1 MPSVRFARNSIFSLC
16 LISSLLAGSVAGAVV
31 GGQAVS
37 VGDLIRRSIVEISG
51 PGCSGVVIGDRMVL
65 TASHCTAELSLLV
78 VILKSSLYR
87 DCSHARVDD
96 VFYPPDEKSISIDG
110 QDWPTPDL
118 AVIRLQT
125 PLCGAK
131 PAALSSEPL
140 TAGRIVR
147 TAGYSEGLWNG
158 READWTRVRI
168 LRSDTNLLV
177 HLFSNPKPNAE
188 RLRQMIQ
195 AEVPVFNFARPVKDD
210 EAVCKGDSGGPVYT
224 ESGGQVSIY
233 GVTSG
238 ILSDPKI
245 GNRKCD
251 GSLIQLVVPIQ
262 LERKWILSTIRNPA
276 NSPATGRRFGVP
288 GERMNRALP
297 QHSSNR

>member
-1 MPSVRFARNSIFSLC
+1 MPSFRFVRDSIFLLC
-16 LISSLLAGSVAGAVV
+16 LVSSLLAGSVAGAVV
-31 GGQAVS
+31 GGQAAS

-51 PGCSGVVIGDRMVL
+51 PGCSGVVIGDREVL
-65 TASHCTAELSLLV
+65 TAAHCAAELSLLV
-78 VILKSSLYR
+78 VILKSSLYQ

-96 VFYPPDEKSISIDG
+96 VFYPPNEKSVSIDD
-110 QDWPTPDL
+110 QEWPTPDL

-131 PAALSSEPL
+131 PAALSSERL
-140 TAGRIVR
+140 TPGKIVR

-168 LRSDTNLLV
+168 LRSDTDFLMS
-177 HLFSNPKPNAE
+177 LFSHPRSNAE

-195 AEVPVFNFARPVKDD
+195 TEAPLFNFARPEKDV
-210 EAVCKGDSGGPVYT
+210 EAVCRGDSGGPVYT
-224 ESGGQVSIY
+224 ETGEQVSIY

-238 ILSDPKI
+238 VLSDPKI
-245 GNRKCD
+245 GNSKCD

-262 LERKWILSTIRNPA
+262 PERNWILSTIRNP
-276 NSPATGRRFGVP
+276 
-288 GERMNRALP
+288 
-297 QHSSNR
+297 

>member
-1 MPSVRFARNSIFSLC
+1 
-16 LISSLLAGSVAGAVV
+16 
-31 GGQAVS
+31 
-37 VGDLIRRSIVEISG
+37 
-51 PGCSGVVIGDRMVL
+51 MVL
-65 TASHCTAELSLLV
+65 TAAHCTAELSFLV
-78 VILKSSLYR
+78 VILKSSLYQ

-96 VFYPPDEKSISIDG
+96 VFYPPDEKSVSIDG

-140 TAGRIVR
+140 TPGKIVR
-147 TAGYSEGLWNG
+147 TAGYSEGLWNA

-168 LRSDTNLLV
+168 LRSDTDFLLGS
-177 HLFSNPKPNAE
+177 FSNPKSNAE

-195 AEVPVFNFARPVKDD
+195 AEVPLFKFARPVKDVA
-210 EAVCKGDSGGPVYT
+210 AVCKGDSGGPVYT
-224 ESGGQVSIY
+224 ETGGRVSIY

-238 ILSDPKI
+238 VLSDPRI
-245 GNRKCD
+245 GSSKCD

-262 LERKWILSTIRNPA
+262 PERNWILSTIRDLTEK
-276 NSPATGRRFGVP
+276 SVHSTG
-288 GERMNRALP
+288 AL
-297 QHSSNR
+297 

>member
-1 MPSVRFARNSIFSLC
+1 MPSLRFARNSIFSLC
-16 LISSLLAGSVAGAVV
+16 LISSLIAGSVAGAVV

-37 VGDLIRRSIVEISG
+37 AGDLIRRSIVEISG
-51 PGCSGVVIGDRMVL
+51 AGCSGIVIGDREVL
-65 TASHCTAELSLLV
+65 TASHCTAELSSPL
-78 VILKSSLYR
+78 VILKSSLYQ

-96 VFYPPDEKSISIDG
+96 VFYPPDEKSVSIDG
-110 QDWPTPDL
+110 QDWPIPDL

-140 TAGRIVR
+140 TPGKIVR

-168 LRSDTNLLV
+168 LRSDTNSLMS
-177 HLFSNPKPNAE
+177 LFPNPKSNAKP
-188 RLRQMIQ
+188 LRQMIQ
-195 AEVPVFNFARPVKDD
+195 TEVPFFNFARPVKVD

-224 ESGGQVSIY
+224 ETGGRVSIY

-238 ILSDPKI
+238 ALWDSKI
-245 GNRKCD
+245 GNSKCD
-251 GSLIQLVVPIQ
+251 GSLIQLVVPIRS
-262 LERKWILSTIRNPA
+262 ERNWILSTIRNPA
-276 NSPATGRRFGVP
+276 EKPV
-288 GERMNRALP
+288 
-297 QHSSNR
+297 Q

>member
-1 MPSVRFARNSIFSLC
+1 LSSTDAEPQICKKLNLFTLSNFELTCRFRGRC
-16 LISSLLAGSVAGAVV
+16 CV
-31 GGQAVS
+31 GGQVAS
-37 VGDLIRRSIVEISG
+37 VGDLIRRSVVEISG
-51 PGCSGVVIGDRMVL
+51 PGCSGVVIGDRKVL
-65 TASHCTAELSLLV
+65 TAAHCTAELSSSL
-78 VILKSSLYR
+78 VILKSSLYQ

-96 VFYPPDEKSISIDG
+96 VFYPPDENLISIDG

-131 PAALSSEPL
+131 PATLSSEAL
-140 TAGRIVR
+140 TPGKIVR

-168 LRSDTNLLV
+168 LRSDTDFLMS
-177 HLFSNPKPNAE
+177 LFSNPKSNAE

-195 AEVPVFNFARPVKDD
+195 AEVPLFNFARPVKDV

-224 ESGGQVSIY
+224 ETGGQVSIY

-238 ILSDPKI
+238 VLSDPKI
-245 GNRKCD
+245 GNSKCD

-262 LERKWILSTIRNPA
+262 SERNWILSTIRNPA
-276 NSPATGRRFGVP
+276 EQPV
-288 GERMNRALP
+288 
-297 QHSSNR
+297 Q

>member
-1 MPSVRFARNSIFSLC
+1 MPSLRFARNPIFSLC
-16 LISSLLAGSVAGAVV
+16 LISSLLAGTAAGAVV
-31 GGQAVS
+31 GGQAASVS
-37 VGDLIRRSIVEISG
+37 DAIRRSIVEISG
-51 PGCSGVVIGDRMVL
+51 PGCSGVVIGSREVL
-65 TASHCTAELSLLV
+65 TAAHCAAELSFLV
-78 VILKSSLYR
+78 VILKSSLYH

-96 VFYPPDEKSISIDG
+96 VFFPPDEKLVSLDG

-125 PLCGAK
+125 PLCGAR

-140 TAGRIVR
+140 NPGRIVR

-168 LRSDTNLLV
+168 LRSDTNSLMS
-177 HLFSNPKPNAE
+177 LFSNSKSNAG

-195 AEVPVFNFARPVKDD
+195 AEVPLFNFARPVKDD
-210 EAVCKGDSGGPVYT
+210 GAVCKGDSGGPVYT
-224 ESGGQVSIY
+224 ETGGQVSIY

-238 ILSDPKI
+238 VLTDPKT
-245 GNRKCD
+245 GNGKCD

-262 LERKWILSTIRNPA
+262 TERNWILSTIRKPVEQ
-276 NSPATGRRFGVP
+276 RV
-288 GERMNRALP
+288 
-297 QHSSNR
+297 Q

>member
-96 VFYPPDEKSISIDG
+96 VFYPPDEKSVSIDG
-110 QDWPTPDL
+110 QDWPAPDL
-118 AVIRLQT
+118 AVVRLQT

-140 TAGRIVR
+140 IPGKIVR

-168 LRSDTNLLV
+168 LRSDTDFLMS
-177 HLFSNPKPNAE
+177 LFSNPESNAD

-195 AEVPVFNFARPVKDD
+195 TEVPLFNFARPVKHV

-224 ESGGQVSIY
+224 ETGGQLAIY

-238 ILSDPKI
+238 VLSDPKI
-245 GNRKCD
+245 GNSKCD

-262 LERKWILSTIRNPA
+262 SERNWILSTIRNSTAQP
-276 NSPATGRRFGVP
+276 V
-288 GERMNRALP
+288 
-297 QHSSNR
+297 Q